1 MNIEP
6 FFVSGMLVAL
16 AELGDKTQLLSL
28 CLICRFHKPI
38 PIVLGI
44 LFSTIFNHAGAAFF
58 GEMVTNY
65 IGPDLL
71 RWILGISF
79 IAMAGWVLIPDKLD
93 DDVDVKR
100 KGKGDVGIF
109 ITTFIA
115 FFMAEMGDKTQLATI
130 ALAAKYQAFIMVVA
144 GSTLGMMAANVP
156 VVYFGKKIIAK
167 LPLPV
172 IHRIVAVLFVLIGV
186 LVLVG
191 DNIHL

>member
-28 CLICRFHKPI
+28 CLICKFHKRAPI
-38 PIVLGI
+38 ILGI
-44 LFSTIFNHAGAAFF
+44 LLSTIVNHAGAAFF
-58 GEMVTNY
+58 GQLVTNY
-65 IGPDLL
+65 IGPDVM
-71 RWILGISF
+71 RWILGVSF

-93 DDVDVKR
+93 DVDVKD
-100 KGKGDVGIF
+100 KAKGDIAIF
-109 ITTFIA
+109 ITTFIT

-130 ALAAKYQAFIMVVA
+130 ALAAKYQAFALVVA
-144 GSTLGMMAANVP
+144 GSTLGMMVANVP

-167 LPLPV
+167 LPLPI
-172 IHRIVAVLFVLIGV
+172 IHRIVAALFVVIGV

-191 DNIHL
+191 DKLHM

>member
-58 GEMVTNY
+58 GQLVTNY

-71 RWILGISF
+71 RWMLGISF
-79 IAMAGWVLIPDKLD
+79 IATAGWVLIPDKLD

-100 KGKGDVGIF
+100 KGKGDIGIF

-172 IHRIVAVLFVLIGV
+172 IHRIVAVLFVVIGV

>member
-1 MNIEP
+1 MIFEP

-28 CLICRFHKPI
+28 CLICKFHKRMPI
-38 PIVLGI
+38 ILGI
-44 LFSTIFNHAGAAFF
+44 LFSTILNHAGAAFF
-58 GEMVTNY
+58 GQLVTST
-65 IGPDLL
+65 IGPDVM
-71 RWILGISF
+71 RWILGVSF

-93 DDVDVKR
+93 DVDVKDKA
-100 KGKGDVGIF
+100 KGNIGIF

-130 ALAAKYQAFIMVVA
+130 ALAAQYQAFVMVVL
-144 GSTLGMMAANVP
+144 GSTIGMMVANVP

-167 LPLPV
+167 LPLPI
-172 IHRIVAVLFVLIGV
+172 IHRIVAALFVVIGV

-191 DNIHL
+191 DNFKL

>member
-6 FFVSGMLVAL
+6 LFVSGMLVAL

-38 PIVLGI
+38 PIILGI
-44 LFSTIFNHAGAAFF
+44 LCSTILNHAGAAYF
-58 GEMVTNY
+58 GQMITGT
-65 IGPDLL
+65 IGPDAL
-71 RWILGISF
+71 RWILGASF
-79 IAMAGWVLIPDKLD
+79 IAMAGWVLIPDRL

-100 KGKGDVGIF
+100 KGKGDIGIF

-130 ALAAKYQAFIMVVA
+130 ALAAKYQAFMMVVI
-144 GSTLGMMAANVP
+144 GSTIGMMIANVP
-156 VVYFGKKIIAK
+156 VVYFGKKIIAT
-167 LPLPV
+167 LPLPI
-172 IHRIVAVLFVLIGV
+172 IHRVVAALFVVIGV

-191 DNIHL
+191 DAIKI